1 MYFYPSTKQ
10 QAEVS
15 AELTSLDDL
24 DQKHH
29 KGEDKQD
36 MDEPSHCVG
45 ADESE
50 CPENKKNDG
59 DCVEH
64 DVGRFGVMF

>member
-1 MYFYPSTKQ
+1 ML
-10 QAEVS
+10 
-15 AELTSLDDL
+15 AELASLDDL

-45 ADESE
+45 ADE
-50 CPENKKNDG
+50 PESPEDEKNDG

-64 DVGRFGVMF
+64 DRGRLGVVG

>member
-1 MYFYPSTKQ
+1 M
-10 QAEVS
+10 S
-15 AELTSLDDL
+15 AELAALDDL

-29 KGEDKQD
+29 EGEDKQY

-45 ADESE
+45 ADE
-50 CPENKKNDG
+50 PERPEDEKNDG

-64 DVGRFGVMF
+64 DRGRLGVVG